1 MLKEADMKLPSSRF
15 GKDPVF
21 PGVTRVQ
28 SLVLAKWLVAQ
39 FFETFAEVLCDLV
52 EVHLQKQE
60 VIPDRY
66 PDSGPLCG
74 LNYQ

>member
-15 GKDPVF
+15 GKYPVF
-21 PGVTRVQ
+21 PGVTGVQ
-28 SLVLAKWLVAQ
+28 SLVLEKWLVAQ

-52 EVHLQKQE
+52 EVYLQKQE
-60 VIPDRY
+60 AIPDKY

>member
-21 PGVTRVQ
+21 PCVTRVQ
-28 SLVLAKWLVAQ
+28 SLVLEKWLVAQ

-52 EVHLQKQE
+52 EVYLQK
-60 VIPDRY
+60 
-66 PDSGPLCG
+66 
-74 LNYQ
+74 